1 MNERPK
7 VSIKQV
13 LEYLKSGVTR
23 HPDSP
28 GYNPDLK
35 SIQEIY
41 GLSKKDVS
49 DMFKHEKLKGVR
61 TQLVPVTPYI
71 LVDDTDEATPTANE
85 DNLVT
90 APASVLEEA

>member
-1 MNERPK
+1 MNERPS

-35 SIQEIY
+35 SIEEIY

-49 DMFKHEKLKGVR
+49 AIFKHEKLKGVR
-61 TQLVPVTPYI
+61 TQLVPVSPYI
-71 LVDDTDEATPTANE
+71 LVDDTEETTTADNE
-85 DNLVT
+85 ETLVT
-90 APASVLEEA
+90 APASMEA